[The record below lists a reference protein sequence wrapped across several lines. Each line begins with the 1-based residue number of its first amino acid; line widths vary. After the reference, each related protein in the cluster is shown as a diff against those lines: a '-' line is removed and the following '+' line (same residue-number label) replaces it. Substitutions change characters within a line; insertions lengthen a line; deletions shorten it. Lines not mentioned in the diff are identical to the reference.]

1 MRFPKGRKGTEHV
14 RIGIHTRR
22 PPPSIQLCRMIV
34 ALMRSGFSCTFLH
47 HIELHILK
55 TATYGT
61 FLVLLL
67 ILLDPAPANGQGQY
81 DIKLEGRAL
90 AASCQDCLQK
100 IAEKPREIQYGI
112 QQDDIGNLYFI
123 VTHRSW
129 FDALFDKSGDGLAI
143 DIINKESYDC
153 SLNVPAHTGTLKGEL
168 QRPYYLNE
176 LKKNII
182 STENGSLIVQLGRIP
197 EKFRGKEVEFNILFL
212 KNKYLCYYNYFYD
225 LQVYRWDL
233 LDMGI
238 FFDTLT
244 YRTHYD
250 TSITQ
255 EQGFSTNR
263 KIMRFT
269 IPFEKDRSEY
279 SPDDIRP
286 LYDSLRI
293 TDHDIERITIRAY
306 SSVEGNEQ
314 RNIEL
319 QQQRAQS
326 IVNALQSF
334 QTAAIGTEIQATEN
348 WVDLLNDVSGTP
360 YAYLKDLD
368 KSAIKEKLKDRSVV
382 NDLEPYLSTHRK
394 AIVVLELSRK
404 DRFAGKGTTEIVRMF
419 HSSIE
424 DGNMEQAIALQN
436 SLFERVRHHEVPV
449 ETLEDLKIPKKQ
461 EYSLL
466 LTKNSMFK
474 YMMNEK
480 DVYAA
485 YKELEE
491 LNDLIPG
498 NAPIAY
504 NLCALKFKIWMLGES
519 AVDPK
524 EFKQQILD
532 LRRLG
537 IAKELVDR
545 MLVNYEIIMSEYH
558 MFHGEFAKKDK
569 SLNFIRTNLR
579 YIANSD
585 MDLLSMA
592 QYFASYAKYE
602 WAIEML
608 EDKVRSIEVEDDL
621 LFYYLNLTII
631 DEQQTERSEYR
642 TIMLNAYN
650 KDRERYCRIF
660 DTYGTGGVTF
670 QLLDNAYL
678 RRSYCENCN

>member
-1 MRFPKGRKGTEHV
+1 
-14 RIGIHTRR
+14 
-22 PPPSIQLCRMIV
+22 
-34 ALMRSGFSCTFLH
+34 SGFSCTFLH

-250 TSITQ
+250 TSFTQ
-255 EQGFSTNR
+255 DQGFSTNR

-279 SPDDIRP
+279 SPADVRP
-286 LYDSLRI
+286 LYD
-293 TDHDIERITIRAY
+293 
-306 SSVEGNEQ
+306 
-314 RNIEL
+314 
-319 QQQRAQS
+319 
-326 IVNALQSF
+326 
-334 QTAAIGTEIQATEN
+334 
-348 WVDLLNDVSGTP
+348 
-360 YAYLKDLD
+360 
-368 KSAIKEKLKDRSVV
+368 
-382 NDLEPYLSTHRK
+382 
-394 AIVVLELSRK
+394 
-404 DRFAGKGTTEIVRMF
+404 
-419 HSSIE
+419 
-424 DGNMEQAIALQN
+424 
-436 SLFERVRHHEVPV
+436 
-449 ETLEDLKIPKKQ
+449 
-461 EYSLL
+461 
-466 LTKNSMFK
+466 
-474 YMMNEK
+474 
-480 DVYAA
+480 
-485 YKELEE
+485 
-491 LNDLIPG
+491 
-498 NAPIAY
+498 
-504 NLCALKFKIWMLGES
+504 
-519 AVDPK
+519 
-524 EFKQQILD
+524 
-532 LRRLG
+532 
-537 IAKELVDR
+537 
-545 MLVNYEIIMSEYH
+545 
-558 MFHGEFAKKDK
+558 
-569 SLNFIRTNLR
+569 
-579 YIANSD
+579 
-585 MDLLSMA
+585 
-592 QYFASYAKYE
+592 
-602 WAIEML
+602 
-608 EDKVRSIEVEDDL
+608 
-621 LFYYLNLTII
+621 
-631 DEQQTERSEYR
+631 
-642 TIMLNAYN
+642 
-650 KDRERYCRIF
+650 
-660 DTYGTGGVTF
+660 
-670 QLLDNAYL
+670 
-678 RRSYCENCN
+678 